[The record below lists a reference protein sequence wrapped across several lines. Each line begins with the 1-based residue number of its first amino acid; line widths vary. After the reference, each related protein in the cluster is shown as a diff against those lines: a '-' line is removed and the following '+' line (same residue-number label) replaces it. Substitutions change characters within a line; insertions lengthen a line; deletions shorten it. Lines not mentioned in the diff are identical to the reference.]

1 MRYPQ
6 YGGPTIALLKE
17 VGSSRCVSATSLE
30 PGTPGEKPPPDPG
43 LAPSNLVLGTIA
55 LRERPL
61 GPSKSRRERRDS
73 FPFCFFTLWTK
84 EIYGCFGSR

>member
-1 MRYPQ
+1 VRYPQ

-17 VGSSRCVSATSLE
+17 VGSSRCVSATSSE
-30 PGTPGEKPPPDPG
+30 PGTPGEKPPPNPG
-43 LAPSNLVLGTIA
+43 LAPSYLVLGTIA

-61 GPSKSRRERRDS
+61 GPFQKQKGEEMLFSLLL
-73 FPFCFFTLWTK
+73 FYFVVK